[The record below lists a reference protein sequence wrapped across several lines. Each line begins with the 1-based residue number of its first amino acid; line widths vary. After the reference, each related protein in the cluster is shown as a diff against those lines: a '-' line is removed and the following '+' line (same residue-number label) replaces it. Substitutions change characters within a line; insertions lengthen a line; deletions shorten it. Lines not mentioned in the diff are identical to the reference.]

1 MKSVKKKYCISAL
14 KDAPQN
20 VSGYNKSSTS
30 IHLIWLPIPHQPNIL
45 YYKINVNHLGSSA
58 VSFVFTIIGLELD
71 IQGLQK
77 YTDYQI
83 SVCGVNTVGDG
94 PYSVPVIISTDMEGM
109 YCAWIKFLNTDI
121 EPFVFWYNSKKK
133 FTGWEKIR
141 TKRAFFRCKLT
152 WLLVCVLYK
161 NAL

>member
-1 MKSVKKKYCISAL
+1 M

-30 IHLIWLPIPHQPNIL
+30 IHVMWLPIPNQPNIL
-45 YYKINVNHLGSSA
+45 YYKINVILLDSSA
-58 VSFVFTIIGLELD
+58 VSFVITIIGLELD

-77 YTDYQI
+77 YTNYQI

-94 PYSVPVIISTDMEGM
+94 PYSVPVIISTDMDGM

-121 EPFVFWYNSKKK
+121 EPFMFSYNSKKK
-133 FTGWEKIR
+133 FQV
-141 TKRAFFRCKLT
+141 LT
-152 WLLVCVLYK
+152 LLVGKKSGQNVHFSVA
-161 NAL
+161 N

>member
-1 MKSVKKKYCISAL
+1 M

-30 IHLIWLPIPHQPNIL
+30 IHVMCLPIPNQPNIL
-45 YYKINVNHLGSSA
+45 YYKINVILLDSSA
-58 VSFVFTIIGLELD
+58 VSFVITIIGLELD

-77 YTDYQI
+77 YTNYQI

-94 PYSVPVIISTDMEGM
+94 PYSVPVIISTDMDGM

-121 EPFVFWYNSKKK
+121 EPFMFSYNSKKK
-133 FTGWEKIR
+133 FQV
-141 TKRAFFRCKLT
+141 LT
-152 WLLVCVLYK
+152 LLVGKKSRQNVHFSVA
-161 NAL
+161 N

>member
-1 MKSVKKKYCISAL
+1 M

-30 IHLIWLPIPHQPNIL
+30 IHVMWLPIPHQPNIL

-58 VSFVFTIIGLELD
+58 FSFVFTIIGLELD

-83 SVCGVNTVGDG
+83 SVCGGNTVGDG
-94 PYSVPVIISTDMEGM
+94 PCSVPVIISTDMDGM

-121 EPFVFWYNSKKK
+121 EPFVFLYNSKKK
-133 FTGWEKIR
+133 FKVLTLLVGKKIR
-141 TKRAFFRCKLT
+141 TKRAFFWCKLT

-161 NAL
+161 NSL